1 MSMTHAVIGS
11 ADQIQRVATLLG
23 KAALRWR
30 RERES
35 SEIDSES
42 LPDRLEFRSVSSL
55 SVTGR
60 NDRAKSQEKFGG
72 SVETGSRHET
82 GDTNAVRTTTGQDR
96 DVDRRS
102 DPPNQSEGDQ
112 TRSGGEERHAN
123 RQTSGGR
130 R

>member
-1 MSMTHAVIGS
+1 MTHAVIGS

-35 SEIDSES
+35 SEIVSES

-60 NDRAKSQEKFGG
+60 NDRAKSQEKLGG
-72 SVETGSRHET
+72 SVETGSRQET
-82 GDTNAVRTTTGQDR
+82 GDTNVVRRTTGQDR

-102 DPPNQSEGDQ
+102 DPAKQSEGRQ
-112 TRSGGEERHAN
+112 SGGGED
-123 RQTSGGR
+123 RQNEGGR
-130 R
+130 

>member
-1 MSMTHAVIGS
+1 MTHAVMSS

-30 RERES
+30 REQES

-60 NDRAKSQEKFGG
+60 NDRATSQEKLGG

-82 GDTNAVRTTTGQDR
+82 GEMNVVRTTTGQDR

-102 DPPNQSEGDQ
+102 DPPKQSEGRQ
-112 TRSGGEERHAN
+112 SGSGEE